1 MVDKSHLNV
10 AILVLQ
16 GVGSLVGREGDKAA
30 VLVWCVFA
38 GFHMWRYPASGFG
51 DKNHPVAEYNGYT
64 ISHLP
69 KFDRSPEFPR
79 KTDAILASF
88 AARIAFSSF
97 VMRS

>member
-1 MVDKSHLNV
+1 MNA
-10 AILVLQ
+10 AILALQ
-16 GVGSLVGREGDKAA
+16 GVGSSVVMVWDKVV
-30 VLVWCVFA
+30 VLVLCVFV

-69 KFDRSPEFPR
+69 KLDRSPEFPR